1 VSSVDRIAPQ
11 PWMTDAPTARL
22 LSALSKAGIG
32 ARFVGGCVRN
42 ALLDLAPG
50 DLDIAVDKPPIEVT
64 RALAAAGIKV
74 VPTGIAHG
82 TITAVVD
89 GQPYELTTLRRD
101 VETDGRRAVVAF
113 TDDWREDAARRDFTI
128 NAMSCDA
135 SGALWDYFGG
145 RADLAGRRVRFV
157 GDPDT
162 RITEDVLRVMRFF
175 RFHAWYGRPP
185 LDPEGLAACRRH
197 AGKLRALSAERVRAE
212 LLKLLAADDPADV
225 VEGMAISG
233 AFDHWLPQYQ
243 GTARLQTLIADE
255 RLVGDGDGLR
265 RLAALLDP
273 ATDAVAFGKRLKLST
288 QQSVRLEVMLAAVP
302 AIDATDTAI
311 VRKQIYR
318 LGGALYIDRL
328 LLGRGAA
335 DDDQLRAAYRLAR
348 DWPVPELPIGGADV
362 IRAGINS
369 GPDVGV
375 LIAAI
380 ETWWIAHDFTPDRE
394 ACLAE
399 LARLIAAR

>member
-1 VSSVDRIAPQ
+1 VTPVDRIAPR
-11 PWMTDAPTARL
+11 PWMTDAPTTRL
-22 LSALSKAGIG
+22 LSALSAAGIG

-50 DLDIAVDKPPIEVT
+50 DIDIAVDKPPDDVT
-64 RALAAAGIKV
+64 RALGSARIKV

-82 TITAVVD
+82 TVTAVVE
-89 GQPYELTTLRRD
+89 GRPYEITSLRRD
-101 VETDGRRAVVAF
+101 VETDGRRAIVAF
-113 TDDWREDAARRDFTI
+113 TEDWREDAARRDFTF

-145 RADLAGRRVRFV
+145 RADLVDNRVRFV
-157 GDPDT
+157 GDPDA

-185 LDPEGLAACRRH
+185 LDPDGLAACRRH

-212 LLKLLAADDPADV
+212 LLKLLAAADPADV
-225 VEGMAISG
+225 VEAMAISG

-243 GTARLQTLIADE
+243 GTARLRALLANE
-255 RLVGDGDGLR
+255 RLVGEHDGLR

-273 ATDAVAFGKRLKLST
+273 ATDAAAFGKRLKLST

-302 AIDATDTAI
+302 VIDATDEAI

-318 LGGALYIDRL
+318 LGGSLYIDRL
-328 LLGRGAA
+328 LLDRGAA
-335 DDDQLRAAYRLAR
+335 SDDALRAAHRLAR
-348 DWPVPELPIGGADV
+348 DWRAPELPIGGADV
-362 IRAGINS
+362 IRAGIRS
-369 GPDVGV
+369 GPDVGM
-375 LIAAI
+375 LIAAV
-380 ETWWIAHDFTPDRE
+380 ETWWIAGDFAADRE

-399 LARLIAAR
+399 LARLIAVR

>member
-1 VSSVDRIAPQ
+1 
-11 PWMTDAPTARL
+11 MTDAPTTRL
-22 LSALSKAGIG
+22 LSALSAAGIG

-42 ALLDLAPG
+42 ALLGMAPG
-50 DLDIAVDKPPIEVT
+50 DLDIAVDRPPTDVT
-64 RALAAAGIKV
+64 AALRAAGIKV
-74 VPTGIAHG
+74 APTGIAHG
-82 TITAVVD
+82 TVTAVVD
-89 GQPYELTTLRRD
+89 RHPYEITTLRRD

-135 SGALWDYFGG
+135 SGVLWDYFGG
-145 RADLAGRRVRFV
+145 RDDLARHRVRFV

-185 LDPEGLAACRRH
+185 LDPDGLAACRRH
-197 AGKLRALSAERVRAE
+197 AGKLRGLSAERVRAE
-212 LLKLLAADDPADV
+212 LLRLLAADDPADV
-225 VEGMAISG
+225 VEAMATCG

-243 GTARLQTLIADE
+243 GTARLRALIANE
-255 RLVGDGDGLR
+255 RLVGAGDGLR

-273 ATDAVAFGKRLKLST
+273 ATDAAAFGKRLKLST
-288 QQSVRLEVMLAAVP
+288 QQGVRLQVMLAALPV
-302 AIDATDTAI
+302 IDATDAAI
-311 VRKQIYR
+311 VRKQVYR

-328 LLGRGAA
+328 LLDRGAA
-335 DDDQLRAAYRLAR
+335 SDAQLMAAHRLAR

-362 IRAGINS
+362 IRAGVRS

-375 LIAAI
+375 LIDAVEA
-380 ETWWIAHDFTPDRE
+380 WWVARDFVPDRQ

>member
-1 VSSVDRIAPQ
+1 MPAADRIALQ
-11 PWMTDAPTARL
+11 TWMADAPTTRL

-42 ALLDLAPG
+42 ALLGLAPG
-50 DLDIAVDKPPIEVT
+50 DLDIAVDKPPTDVT
-64 RALAAAGIKV
+64 RALEAAGIKV
-74 VPTGIAHG
+74 APTGIAHG
-82 TITAVVD
+82 TVTAVVD
-89 GQPYELTTLRRD
+89 KRPYEITTLRRD

-113 TDDWREDAARRDFTI
+113 TDDWRADAARRDFTI
-128 NAMSCDA
+128 NAMFCDA

-145 RADLAGRRVRFV
+145 QADLADHRVRFV

-175 RFHAWYGRPP
+175 RFHAWYGAPP

-212 LLKLLAADDPADV
+212 LLKLLAAPDPADV
-225 VEGMAISG
+225 VEAMAVSG

-243 GTARLQTLIADE
+243 GTAHLRALIASE
-255 RLVGDGDGLR
+255 RAVGESDGLR

-273 ATDAVAFGKRLKLST
+273 AADAAAFSKRLKLST
-288 QQSVRLEVMLAAVP
+288 QQSVRLEVMLAAEP
-302 AIDATDTAI
+302 GIDATDATV
-311 VRKQIYR
+311 VRQQIYR

-328 LLGRGAA
+328 LLHRGATSEKE
-335 DDDQLRAAYRLAR
+335 LRAAHRLAR
-348 DWPVPELPIGGADV
+348 DWPVPQLPIGGADV
-362 IRAGINS
+362 IRAGATK
-369 GPDVGV
+369 GPDVGA
-375 LIAAI
+375 LIAAV
-380 ETWWIAHDFTPDRE
+380 ESWWIAGDFAPDRE

>member
-1 VSSVDRIAPQ
+1 
-11 PWMTDAPTARL
+11 
-22 LSALSKAGIG
+22 
-32 ARFVGGCVRN
+32 
-42 ALLDLAPG
+42 
-50 DLDIAVDKPPIEVT
+50 
-64 RALAAAGIKV
+64 
-74 VPTGIAHG
+74 
-82 TITAVVD
+82 VVD
-89 GQPYELTTLRRD
+89 HHPYELTTLRRD

-128 NAMSCDA
+128 NAMFCDA
-135 SGALWDYFGG
+135 SGALWDYFDG
-145 RADLAGRRVRFV
+145 RADLARRRVRFV
-157 GDPDT
+157 GDADT
-162 RITEDVLRVMRFF
+162 RIIEDVLRVMRFF

-212 LLKLLAADDPADV
+212 LLKLLAAEDPADV
-225 VEGMAISG
+225 VEAMAITG

-243 GTARLQTLIADE
+243 GTARLRTLIAGE
-255 RLVGDGDGLR
+255 RMVGESDGLR

-288 QQSVRLEVMLAAVP
+288 QQSVRLQVMLAAVP
-302 AIDATDTAI
+302 VIDATDESV

-328 LLGRGAA
+328 LLARGAA
-335 DDDQLRAAYRLAR
+335 SDDQLRAAHHLAR
-348 DWPVPELPIGGADV
+348 TWPVPELPIGGADV
-362 IRAGINS
+362 IRAGIKA
-369 GPDVGV
+369 GPDVGM
-375 LIAAI
+375 LIDAV
-380 ETWWIAHDFTPDRE
+380 ETWWVAQDFVPDRE

>member
-1 VSSVDRIAPQ
+1 MS
-11 PWMTDAPTARL
+11 DAPTKRL
-22 LSALSKAGIG
+22 LSALSAAGIG

-50 DLDIAVDKPPIEVT
+50 DIDIAVDKPPSDVT
-64 RALAAAGIKV
+64 RALQSAGIKV
-74 VPTGIAHG
+74 APTGIAHG
-82 TITAVVD
+82 TVTAVVD
-89 GQPYELTTLRRD
+89 HHPYEITTLRRD
-101 VETDGRRAVVAF
+101 VETDGRHAVVAF

-135 SGALWDYFGG
+135 SGTLWDYFDG
-145 RADLAGRRVRFV
+145 RADLAARRVRFV
-157 GDPDT
+157 GDPDA

-185 LDPEGLAACRRH
+185 LDPDGLAACRRH
-197 AGKLRALSAERVRAE
+197 AGKLRALSAERVRTE

-225 VEGMAISG
+225 VEAMAVSG
-233 AFDHWLPQYQ
+233 AFDHWLPQYE
-243 GTARLQTLIADE
+243 GTSRLLALITNE
-255 RLVGDGDGLR
+255 RLVGERDGLR

-273 ATDAVAFGKRLKLST
+273 ATDPVAFGKRLKLST
-288 QQSVRLEVMLAAVP
+288 QQSVRLEVMLAPVP
-302 AIDATDTAI
+302 VIDATDEAV

-328 LLGRGAA
+328 LLDRGAA
-335 DDDQLRAAYRLAR
+335 RDEQVRTAHRLAR
-348 DWPVPELPIGGADV
+348 DWPAPELPLGGADV
-362 IRAGINS
+362 IRAGIKA
-369 GPDVGV
+369 GPDVGL
-375 LIAAI
+375 LIGAV
-380 ETWWIAHDFTPDRE
+380 ETWWIERDFAPDRE

>member
-1 VSSVDRIAPQ
+1 
-11 PWMTDAPTARL
+11 MTDAPSTRL
-22 LSALSKAGIG
+22 LAALSAAGIG

-50 DLDIAVDKPPIEVT
+50 DIDIAVDKPPTDVT
-64 RALAAAGIKV
+64 RALQAAGIKV
-74 VPTGIAHG
+74 APTGIAHG

-89 GQPYELTTLRRD
+89 HHPFEVTTLRRD
-101 VETDGRRAVVAF
+101 VETDGRHAVVAF

-128 NAMSCDA
+128 NAMFCDA
-135 SGALWDYFGG
+135 SGRLWDYFDG
-145 RADLAGRRVRFV
+145 RADLTQRRVRFV

-162 RITEDVLRVMRFF
+162 RIIEDVLRVMRFF

-197 AGKLRALSAERVRAE
+197 AGKLRGLSAERVRAE

-225 VEGMAISG
+225 VEAMAVSG
-233 AFDHWLPQYQ
+233 AFDHWLPQYL
-243 GTARLQTLIADE
+243 GTARLRTLIANG
-255 RLVGDGDGLR
+255 RLVGESDGLR

-288 QQSVRLEVMLAAVP
+288 QQAVRLQVMLAAVP
-302 AIDATDTAI
+302 EIDATDEAL

-328 LLGRGAA
+328 LLDRGAA
-335 DDDQLRAAYRLAR
+335 SDDQLRAAHRLAR
-348 DWPVPELPIGGADV
+348 SWTVPELQIGGADV
-362 IRAGINS
+362 IRAGIKA
-369 GPDVGV
+369 GPDVGM
-375 LIAAI
+375 LIDAV
-380 ETWWIAHDFTPDRE
+380 ETWWIAQDFAPDRE

-399 LARLIAAR
+399 LARLIQAR

>member
-1 VSSVDRIAPQ
+1 MSSADRIAPQ
-11 PWMTDAPTARL
+11 PWMADAPSTRL
-22 LSALSKAGIG
+22 LSALSTAGIG

-42 ALLDLAPG
+42 ALLGLAPG
-50 DLDIAVDKPPIEVT
+50 DLDIAVDKPPTDVT
-64 RALAAAGIKV
+64 RALEAAGIKV
-74 VPTGIAHG
+74 APTGIAHG
-82 TITAVVD
+82 TVTAIVD
-89 GQPYELTTLRRD
+89 KRPYELTTLRHD

-113 TDDWREDAARRDFTI
+113 TDDWRADAARRDFTI

-135 SGALWDYFGG
+135 SGVLWDYFGG
-145 RADLAGRRVRFV
+145 RVDLADRRVRFV

-197 AGKLRALSAERVRAE
+197 AGKLSALSAERVRAE
-212 LLKLLAADDPADV
+212 LLKLLAAPDPTDV
-225 VEGMAISG
+225 VEAMAVSG

-243 GTARLQTLIADE
+243 GAAHLRALIASEHAVDE
-255 RLVGDGDGLR
+255 GDGLR

-273 ATDAVAFGKRLKLST
+273 AVDAAALAKRLKLST
-288 QQSVRLEVMLAAVP
+288 QQSVRLAVMLAAEP
-302 AIDATDTAI
+302 IIDARDLAV
-311 VRKQIYR
+311 VRQQIYR

-328 LLGRGAA
+328 LLERGAA
-335 DDDQLRAAYRLAR
+335 NEEELRAAHRLAR
-348 DWPVPELPIGGADV
+348 DWRVPELPIGGADV
-362 IRAGINS
+362 IRAGIKT
-369 GPDVGV
+369 GPDVGA
-375 LIAAI
+375 LIEAV
-380 ETWWIAHDFTPDRE
+380 ERWWIARDFAPDRE